1 MTSAIDQTKP
11 TAGTATTSSVRAN
24 FTAAYDEINA
34 LQRGSYDYVTTSGTN
49 SYTATFTNAP
59 GSLTDGLRISVEV
72 GTSNTG
78 AATLNVNGL
87 GAVSIVKQDGTTA
100 LASGDLVAGQ
110 IIDLMYNGSNWV
122 WLNSNST
129 IVDVVLGLVYPI
141 DHIITTVKTGNPGDA
156 GYFYS
161 GVSFGTWAAFGA
173 GQTLVGLDSGDADFD
188 TLEETGGSKTHTLTD
203 EEIPDHNHHIASPA
217 VLTTG
222 SSSLTSSNQM
232 AQTISGVVTLRGDGN
247 AADRGLSGAI
257 VDSSGNAVS
266 AGGAHTIVQPYITT
280 YFWKRTA

>member
-34 LQRGSYDYVTTSGTN
+34 LQRGSSDYVTTSGTN
-49 SYTATFTNAP
+49 TYTATFSNAP

-87 GAVSIVKQDGTTA
+87 GAVSIVKQDGTTT
-100 LASGDLVAGQ
+100 LASGALVAGQ

-122 WLNSNST
+122 WLNST

-173 GQTLVGLDSGDADFD
+173 GKTLVGLDSGDTDFD
-188 TLEETGGSKTHTLTD
+188 ALEETGGSKTHTLTD
-203 EEIPDHNHHIASPA
+203 EEIPDHNHHIASGA
-217 VLTTG
+217 TLTTG
-222 SSSLTSSNQM
+222 SAAITSSNQ
-232 AQTISGVVTLRGDGN
+232 AAHIVSGQFQLRGDGN
-247 AADRGLSGAI
+247 TADRGLSGDI